1 MRASLNAD
9 AGRTWRIAAYL
20 FVLVG
25 LVLYSGLKNPLITLA
40 KCLDNPE
47 RYDGSTIVIGNETTV
62 TAVADSFFI
71 IDYLNRRIQIR
82 GKMPPDAVGQFV
94 VIKARF
100 TAPDRIDALEYRV
113 AEGRRAKIFLSILPT
128 LAAGWLFFRRYRFSF
143 KTFLFMERR
152 CPT

>member
-1 MRASLNAD
+1 MNVD
-9 AGRTWRIAAYL
+9 PGRTLRIAAYFIFL
-20 FVLVG
+20 IG

-47 RYDGSTIVIGNETTV
+47 KYDGSIIVIGNETIV
-62 TAVADSFFI
+62 TAVADSFFV
-71 IDYLNRRIQIR
+71 IDYLHRRIPIR
-82 GKMPPDAVGQFV
+82 GRMSPDAVGQFV

-100 TAPDRIDALEYRV
+100 TAPDRIEALEYRV

-128 LAAGWLFFRRYRFSF
+128 LAAAWLFFKRYRFSF
-143 KTFLFMERR
+143 KTFLFVERK